1 MLRPANSLLT
11 SSRATQRANINAERL
26 KIFGHIARALKSLVN
41 DVAGTAV
48 DLVLLC
54 TLPLAYLVS
63 SYLVLDLPARWV
75 AHRQSATSTAAL
87 LFLAALAIS
96 VISLVRFAKG
106 AEPIAPVRP
115 SFAKTMLALS
125 WLLALLC
132 TVGDVVS

>member
-1 MLRPANSLLT
+1 MLRPANSLLN
-11 SSRATQRANINAERL
+11 SSRAAQRANINAERL
-26 KIFGHIARALKSLVN
+26 KIFGHIARALKGLVN
-41 DVAGTAV
+41 DVAGTAL

-54 TLPLAYLVS
+54 TLPLAYLVG

-75 AHRQSATSTAAL
+75 VHRQSATGTAAL
-87 LFLAALAIS
+87 IFLAALAVSI
-96 VISLVRFAKG
+96 VSLVRFAKG

-115 SFAKTMLALS
+115 RFAKTMLALS